1 MLRNPKQTVTANKI
15 YFVDLESAQLFFF
28 FDQEQEEA
36 VFTSDDLTCTCLA
49 VFLYILVPV

>member
-1 MLRNPKQTVTANKI
+1 MLRNPKQTVAANKI
-15 YFVDLESAQLFFF
+15 YFVDSFFF

-49 VFLYILVPV
+49 VFVYILVPV